1 MSGKLPD
8 DVDNKLLREALTH
21 IQLAE
26 DVEHKVN
33 ERMVVLLAA
42 LRAISQ
48 DQETEAAR
56 HFAGVTPR
64 DRREQFESLARKIDE
79 IKEELSKLQSPMRRF
94 KADQN
99 VPPTRPTGLSEFRNA
114 MADHLT
120 GALSAEYVSMFG
132 FEPMRWATTNVSL
145 EHINTWN
152 RAFAVNHTAEN
163 IVPELLGR
171 IAAGLRDAQIK
182 ITANTPDGGPRV
194 SKIRETLLVNLI
206 ALWQEI
212 HQHENP
218 CTYGGGKTKLFHF
231 CAALSRSI
239 GLGNQCTETQLTK
252 AAATFNRLTF
262 PETLP
267 PDAPSLKDALKGYGS
282 A

>member
-8 DVDNKLLREALTH
+8 GVDNKLLREALIH
-21 IQLAE
+21 IQSAGDFE
-26 DVEHKVN
+26 PKVN
-33 ERMVVLLAA
+33 ERMVALLAA

-56 HFAGVTPR
+56 HFAGVAPR
-64 DRREQFESLARKIDE
+64 DRREQFASLARKLDE
-79 IKEELSKLQSPMRRF
+79 ITEQLSKLQAPMRRF

-120 GALSAEYVSMFG
+120 GALSAEYVSVFG
-132 FEPMRWATTNVSL
+132 FEPMRTASTSVSL
-145 EHINTWN
+145 EHINIWN
-152 RAFAVNHTAEN
+152 RALAVNHTAEN

-171 IAAGLRDAQIK
+171 IAAGLRDAQTK
-182 ITANTPDGGPRV
+182 IAANTPDGGPRV
-194 SKIRETLLVNLI
+194 LKIREALLVNLI

-212 HQHENP
+212 HQDGTD

-231 CAALSRSI
+231 CEALSRSI
-239 GLGNQCTETQLTK
+239 GLGNLCTTTHLRK
-252 AAATFNRLTF
+252 ATAGFNSLAF
-262 PETLP
+262 QETLP
-267 PDAPSLKDALKGYGS
+267 LDATSLKDIGGA
-282 A
+282 